1 MKKIQFINKITLAAA
16 CLLGVGV
23 AVCALSLN
31 ESEINIAANA
41 ETPTKNVSWNNYDN
55 PKLFSL
61 WTETLGPQDATSKD
75 FRITSSNGRG
85 DTGIGALV
93 VNSGENMEFTC
104 TLEGGRGISQIEFS
118 LYDSYSTSPI
128 STPTG
133 KIIKATPE
141 LFWWLPNPIT
151 VETIT
156 TPVINVIDSS
166 PIQIQRLTI
175 TYFDKKCNADVTN
188 YVGEYD
194 GTKHV
199 PSVTVTSPESDY
211 TIKYSND
218 EGVTYTL
225 DEPIGGTEVGVY
237 TDYFKVTAPLY
248 ETYTGTATTT
258 ITGKPSATFTTE
270 PTAKTALV
278 ANGQAQA
285 LVNAGASDTGTV
297 VYRLGNSGDFSET
310 IPTATDAGNYVV
322 QSKILGD
329 STHGDSEP
337 ISINVTISEAP
348 TPTPTPTP
356 EPTPT
361 PTPEPTPTP
370 TPEPTPVDPSNNGGL
385 PGWAIALIVVGG
397 LLLACCGAIVLL
409 FIFWPRY
416 VVDSAN
422 KVIIRTIL
430 VFKKDEKVYLVS
442 NKCKLVKA
450 EKANVYK
457 SKDEAKQALNK

>member
-1 MKKIQFINKITLAAA
+1 MKKSKLLKSIMLSLA

-31 ESEINIAANA
+31 EPEIYIAANA
-41 ETPTKNVSWNNYDN
+41 ETPTKNVSWNHYDN
-55 PKLFSL
+55 PKLYSL
-61 WTETLGPQDATSKD
+61 WTETLGPQDATSKG

-85 DTGIGALV
+85 DTGIGALLV
-93 VNSGENMEFTC
+93 DSGANMEFTC
-104 TLEGGRGISQIEFS
+104 TLEGGRGISQIEFT
-118 LYDSYSTSPI
+118 LYDSYASTPI

-141 LFWWLPNPIT
+141 LFWWLPNPTT

-156 TPVINVIDSS
+156 TPVINVIDLS
-166 PIQIQRLTI
+166 PIQIQQLTI
-175 TYFDKKCNADVTN
+175 TYFDKKCNAEVTN

-199 PSVTVTSPESDY
+199 PSVTVTSPESDF

-225 DEPIGGTEVGVY
+225 DEPIGGTEAGVY

-258 ITGKPSATFTTE
+258 ITAGKPSATFTTE
-270 PTAKTALV
+270 PTAKTDLV
-278 ANGQAQA
+278 YTGEAQA

-297 VYRLGNSGDFSET
+297 VYRLGDSGDFSTT

-329 STHGDSEP
+329 STHSDSEP

-348 TPTPTPTP
+348 T
-356 EPTPT
+356 
-361 PTPEPTPTP
+361 PTPTP

-416 VVDSAN
+416 VVDYSTK
-422 KVIIRTIL
+422 KVIRVIYVKKHYDMVLMYDTHLRKVRRHEVDVFRTR
-430 VFKKDEKVYLVS
+430 KE
-442 NKCKLVKA
+442 A
-450 EKANVYK
+450 EKA
-457 SKDEAKQALNK
+457 LNK

>member
-1 MKKIQFINKITLAAA
+1 MKNQYINKITLLAA

-31 ESEINIAANA
+31 GPKINIAANA
-41 ETPTKNVSWNNYDN
+41 ETPTKNVSWNNNDN
-55 PKLFSL
+55 PKLYSL
-61 WTETLGPQDATSKD
+61 WTETLGPQDVTSKG
-75 FRITSSNGRG
+75 FRITSNNGRQ
-85 DTGIGALV
+85 DTGLGALL
-93 VNSGENMEFTC
+93 VNNGANMEFTC

-118 LYDSYSTSPI
+118 LFDSYTSKPI
-128 STPTG
+128 STPNG
-133 KIIKATPE
+133 KITQATPE
-141 LFWWLPNPIT
+141 LFWWKPNPAT
-151 VETIT
+151 DETIT
-156 TPVINVIDSS
+156 TPVINVIDSN

-175 TYFDKKCNADVTN
+175 TYFDKKCNAEVTD

-199 PSVTVTSPESDY
+199 PLVTVTSPESDF

-258 ITGKPSATFTTE
+258 ITGT
-270 PTAKTALV
+270 
-278 ANGQAQA
+278 
-285 LVNAGASDTGTV
+285 
-297 VYRLGNSGDFSET
+297 
-310 IPTATDAGNYVV
+310 
-322 QSKILGD
+322 
-329 STHGDSEP
+329 
-337 ISINVTISEAP
+337 
-348 TPTPTPTP
+348 
-356 EPTPT
+356 
-361 PTPEPTPTP
+361 PTPTP

-442 NKCKLVKA
+442 NKCKLIKA
-450 EKANVYK
+450 EKTNVYK
-457 SKDEAKQALNK
+457 TKEEAEKALNK